1 MLVALLLN
9 FIPTLQVPLPPSGL
23 LIHLTHHDI
32 ILRCSDPCL
41 RLEVPPPRALRL
53 RSHVWVPGGPRGE
66 FCRPFL
72 KQHKA
77 PAAAAAEAAAA
88 SGVGVGAGAG
98 AGSGTV
104 GGGGGGSGARTAAGG
119 PAFVLRCDLY
129 SSGDLTAAEC
139 FDILTEKAAGAQ
151 LLLTNMA
158 VDEEWVR

>member
-1 MLVALLLN
+1 MTTSLILSAALLLN

-32 ILRCSDPCL
+32 ILRCTDPCL
-41 RLEVPPPRALRL
+41 RLDVPPPRALRL

-88 SGVGVGAGAG
+88 PESESEPDPERWVAAAAVGRGRRQVAPRLCSA
-98 AGSGTV
+98 ATCTV
-104 GGGGGGSGARTAAGG
+104 RA
-119 PAFVLRCDLY
+119 
-129 SSGDLTAAEC
+129 
-139 FDILTEKAAGAQ
+139 I
-151 LLLTNMA
+151 
-158 VDEEWVR
+158 